1 MGLAAIAARSAFR
14 MKAGAVTILPL
25 LLTVMTIGKGVKMGG
40 HARRADVEA
49 TGASGSTTMAILAI

>member
-1 MGLAAIAARSAFR
+1 MGAIAAGSAFR

-25 LLTVMTIGKGVKMGG
+25 PLIMVMTSKGVEMRG